1 MNQAKLPVVGV
12 ICDREIIGPHAF
24 HIAGDKYLQA
34 LISASNCLPVLIPAL
49 ADEDTINQLMG
60 MLDGILLTGGYSM
73 VDPLRYQEEA
83 AISGTKLDT
92 ARDNTSI
99 PLVVK
104 AVEQGMPVFGICR
117 GFQEMNVAFGG
128 SLHQELH
135 QHAQF
140 FEHRE
145 DKNVSLDEQYS
156 DTHKVKL
163 TTNGKLAEIL
173 GESAIKVNSLH
184 TQGVDRLANN
194 LLIEAVAEDG
204 LVEAFSVVSASTFA
218 MAVQWHP
225 EWKVENNPHR
235 TKLFH
240 AFGQACL
247 AKQITRENHE

>member
-34 LISASNCLPVLIPAL
+34 LISTSNCLPLLIPAL
-49 ADEDTINQLMG
+49 ADEETLNQLMG

-156 DTHKVKL
+156 DSHKVKL

-173 GESAIKVNSLH
+173 GESAINVNSLH
-184 TQGVDRLANN
+184 TQGVDHLANN

-204 LVEAFSVVSASTFA
+204 LVEAFSVVSARTFA

-225 EWKVENNPHR
+225 EWKSTDNPYS

-247 AKQITRENHE
+247 AKQITRENHG